1 MSNGSFKFTLDRA
14 LQATGAELSGVPARP
29 APPES
34 PSGSTAP
41 KPSSPFAEPHA
52 AATVPVPA
60 IPDEAFDAAPAF
72 TDSFDLDIGG
82 VPSGMDLP
90 TQRASTPDEVVIRE
104 AKLRIDEAKKRV
116 VPLTAWIGGLKA
128 DVKPQLDA
136 ARQLGRLADRT
147 RPLILVV
154 DDDPFQCMLLERLL
168 GNEGLSSMR
177 AHSGAEALAVLGRQH
192 PDLILMDVALPD
204 FNGVDITRRL
214 KATPRF
220 AAIPVLMITGQS
232 ERQVLEAS
240 LKAGAVDFLVKPV
253 DREILLQKIARHLA
267 S

>member
-1 MSNGSFKFTLDRA
+1 
-14 LQATGAELSGVPARP
+14 
-29 APPES
+29 
-34 PSGSTAP
+34 
-41 KPSSPFAEPHA
+41 
-52 AATVPVPA
+52 
-60 IPDEAFDAAPAF
+60 
-72 TDSFDLDIGG
+72 
-82 VPSGMDLP
+82 
-90 TQRASTPDEVVIRE
+90 
-104 AKLRIDEAKKRV
+104 
-116 VPLTAWIGGLKA
+116 
-128 DVKPQLDA
+128 
-136 ARQLGRLADRT
+136 
-147 RPLILVV
+147 
-154 DDDPFQCMLLERLL
+154 
-168 GNEGLSSMR
+168 MR